1 MAIRDWKEVAKQT
14 VTLNE
19 TIAAFAKK
27 LLEKRIKN
35 KDALHISC
43 AVYAGCDVF
52 FTTDKKL
59 LRTPIEEIKTMNP
72 LDYI

>member
-1 MAIRDWKEVAKQT
+1 MNWFG
-14 VTLNE
+14 L
-19 TIAAFAKK
+19 
-27 LLEKRIKN
+27 KN